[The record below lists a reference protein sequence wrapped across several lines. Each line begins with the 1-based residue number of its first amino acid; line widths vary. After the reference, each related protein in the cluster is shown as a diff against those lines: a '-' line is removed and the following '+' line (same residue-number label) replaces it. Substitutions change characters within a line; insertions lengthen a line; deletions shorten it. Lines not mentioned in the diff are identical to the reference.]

1 MAFPL
6 FIFAHFILRYHFF
19 ELWSLKESY
28 IKAIGKGMSIPLN
41 SFSFRKKEK
50 KIYSKGVDKSYF
62 FKQYDFD
69 KDYKFSV
76 CAMNNEFPKDIKEMC
91 IEDFI
96 FSNI

>member
-1 MAFPL
+1 
-6 FIFAHFILRYHFF
+6 
-19 ELWSLKESY
+19 
-28 IKAIGKGMSIPLN
+28 
-41 SFSFRKKEK
+41 FRKKEK